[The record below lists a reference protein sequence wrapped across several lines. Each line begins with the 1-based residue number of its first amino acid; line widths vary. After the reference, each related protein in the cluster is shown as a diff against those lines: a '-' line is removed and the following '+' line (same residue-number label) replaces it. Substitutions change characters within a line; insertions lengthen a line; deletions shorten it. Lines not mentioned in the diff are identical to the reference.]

1 MQHDISHCKG
11 GECPLKDTCYRYLA
25 YKELK
30 ENPGKYGQYHSYFIT
45 TPFNYGKCKH
55 YMKAENDC
63 H

>member
-30 ENPGKYGQYHSYFIT
+30 ENPGKYGLYHSFFIT

-55 YMKAENDC
+55 YMKSENDC

>member
-30 ENPGKYGQYHSYFIT
+30 ENPGKYGLYHSFFIT

-63 H
+63 S

>member
-30 ENPGKYGQYHSYFIT
+30 ENPGKFGTYHSYFIT

-55 YMKAENDC
+55 YIKADNDC
-63 H
+63 S